1 MFAADDTALPPVVL
15 DLFEDLEL
23 VAGLER
29 EVARLGPGEGPQGLG
44 EGDDGGRGVGWGRD
58 WRDGED
64 TLRGV
69 GAGRRGEG
77 GV

>member
-1 MFAADDTALPPVVL
+1 MFAADHTALPPVVF

-23 VAGLER
+23 VAGVER

-44 EGDDGGRGVGWGRD
+44 ERDDGVRGVGWGR
-58 WRDGED
+58 GEGD
-64 TLRGV
+64 REDPLWGV